1 MAKADIIDI
10 EALDR
15 ALWYADDMFSRSQI
29 EYILFGDTAFSII
42 NNTRPKYQKI
52 SLGTSHWNI
61 TSFSRR
67 IFALTNPEAEVDD
80 HKIKFK
86 SPDGVPIEMR
96 IYYNDYAFLRNP
108 DKVNYRMDSYN
119 VPNPFDKYWRVY
131 RLIQ

>member
-1 MAKADIIDI
+1 MAKTDVIDI
-10 EALDR
+10 EALDK

-29 EYILFGDTAFSII
+29 EYMLFGDTAYSILH
-42 NNTRPKYQKI
+42 NTHPKYQKI

-61 TSFSRR
+61 TAFSRR
-67 IFALTNPEAEVDD
+67 IFSLTNPDAEVDD

-96 IYYNDYAFLRNP
+96 IYYNDYPFLRNP
-108 DKVNYRMDSYN
+108 DKVSYRMDTYN
-119 VPNPFDKYWRVY
+119 IPNPFDKYWKVY